1 MRHMGVLKFGRL
13 LVGQGRGVGPKEQ
26 QRDRVVVE
34 LHPPSSYINKR
45 IIYYSLI
52 LLPMAIYGT
61 PPKSDALL
69 GRLEELDGVRRY
81 LAEHL
86 GGNALPW
93 TGALRRLAA
102 AEATVGSTSIEGYG
116 ASIEDTVEILAG
128 RHPSGASDE
137 TQRIIAAY
145 AQAMDR
151 IAVLAE
157 DSEFQWT
164 PQTMLDLH
172 FLVCHPQP
180 EAGPGRLRDGSV
192 VVTRGLGRDP
202 YRPPPSGEVSALLG
216 ELAGWLGS
224 GDLTRHPVV
233 RAAMAHLNVVS
244 IHPFRDGNGR
254 VARVVESLV
263 LAKEGL
269 LRPELVSIEPYLGR
283 HTREYYAVLE
293 EVQGHSFDPQRDA
306 SAWVEFCVEAH
317 VSEAT
322 ERRRW
327 LEVAY
332 ARHDFCEQLGRE
344 QAYPERFVIALDQ
357 ALLGLPLTNADY
369 RREADI
375 AGPTATQDL
384 QRLRRDGWL
393 DQEGGGRS
401 VRYVAG
407 RKLRDRWSVSLSPS
421 GRGSG

>member
-1 MRHMGVLKFGRL
+1 M
-13 LVGQGRGVGPKEQ
+13 P
-26 QRDRVVVE
+26 
-34 LHPPSSYINKR
+34 
-45 IIYYSLI
+45 IYV
-52 LLPMAIYGT
+52 T
-61 PPKSDALL
+61 PPKSPALL
-69 GRLEELDGVRRY
+69 RRLEELDELRRY

-86 GGNALPW
+86 GDSALPW

-116 ASIEDTVEILAG
+116 ASLEDTVEILAG
-128 RHPSGASDE
+128 RHPAGASDE

-145 AQAMDR
+145 ALAMDR
-151 IAVLAE
+151 VAVLA
-157 DSEFQWT
+157 DDRHFVWS

-180 EAGPGRLRDGSV
+180 QAGPGRLRDRPV
-192 VVTRGLGRDP
+192 IVTRGLGRDP
-202 YRPPPSGEVSALLG
+202 YRPPASSDVAALVREVAR
-216 ELAGWLGS
+216 WLGS
-224 GDLTRHPVV
+224 GDLSRHPVV
-233 RAAMAHLNVVS
+233 RAAMAHLNLVS

-254 VARVVESLV
+254 LARIVQSLV

-293 EVQGHSFDPQRDA
+293 EVQGPAFDPNRDA
-306 SAWVEFCVEAH
+306 SAWVEFCIEAH
-317 VSEAT
+317 VFEAR

-327 LEVAY
+327 LEIAY
-332 ARHDFCEQLGRE
+332 ARHDFCEQLARG
-344 QAYPERFVIALDQ
+344 QAYPERFVMALDQ

-407 RKLRDRWSVSLSPS
+407 KKLQERWSASRDS
-421 GRGSG
+421 